1 MNDAGIAFN
10 RFQNDPAYQRGF
22 EEGGRIL
29 GQGTLVLG
37 RYGRT
42 VSTAPYD
49 PESEIESAS
58 DQESDLEKWARCN
71 GYWHENPHDYFRKQG
86 YNFYGFGGEAQV
98 YAEEDHYVH
107 KICRIGQYD
116 NLIQFIDRIVIQNTL
131 CPAAALEVEGFG
143 RDSQRDFVFLLKQRF
158 FRQEYMMDEE
168 EITHFM
174 ACLGFQKVV
183 EGPYHIVK
191 YYSESVI
198 AGDLHPG
205 NIWKTGKSNVVIIDA
220 SFRFNYPGLGL
231 GGKFIFG
238 P

>member
-1 MNDAGIAFN
+1 MSDAGITFN

-22 EEGGRIL
+22 EKGGRIL

-58 DQESDLEKWARCN
+58 DQEFELEKWARCN
-71 GYWHENPHDYFRKQG
+71 GFWHENPHDYFRKQG

-98 YAEEDHYVH
+98 YAEEDYYVH
-107 KICRIGQYD
+107 KICRTGQYD

-143 RDSQRDFVFLLKQRF
+143 RDSQQDFVFLLKQRF

-168 EITHFM
+168 EITRFM
-174 ACLGFQKVV
+174 ECLGFLKVV
-183 EGPYHIVK
+183 EEPYRIVK

-220 SFRFNYPGLGL
+220 NFRFNYPGLGL